1 MEFPNEHTRNRP
13 LSDAVVDP
21 LPPALWP
28 ARVPHAGRFVNVE
41 PLDARVHAHE
51 LYQAGHGTPESE
63 RIWDYLPYGPFG
75 SSDAFAAWLRSRSAG
90 ADPLFFAIRDRATGR
105 ASGMAS
111 FLNIVPI
118 IGTLEIGHIWF
129 GPDLQNSPAATE
141 ALFLMM
147 SHVLDELSYRR
158 LEWKCNA
165 LNRASRR
172 AAVRLGFAFEGIF
185 YQHSVVKGRNRDTA
199 WFSILDDEW
208 PAIRENFLRWLV
220 PDNFDEEGRQLTSLS
235 EANIALRQI

>member
-1 MEFPNEHTRNRP
+1 
-13 LSDAVVDP
+13 LSDAAVDP
-21 LPPALWP
+21 LPSALWP
-28 ARVPHAGRFVNVE
+28 ARMPHTGRFVDLE
-41 PLDARVHAHE
+41 PLDARVHAVE
-51 LYQAGHGTPESE
+51 LFEAGHAAPDAA
-63 RIWDYLPYGPFG
+63 RIWDYLPYGPFA
-75 SSDAFAAWLRSRSAG
+75 SPEAFTGWLRGCSAG
-90 ADPLFFAIRDRATGR
+90 ADPLFFAIRDGVTGK
-105 ASGMAS
+105 ACGMAS

-118 IGTLEIGHIWF
+118 NGTIEIGHIWF
-129 GPDLQNSPAATE
+129 GPDLQNTPSATE

-147 SHVLDELSYRR
+147 GHAMDELGNRR

-208 PAIRENFLRWLV
+208 PAIRENFQRWLA
-220 PDNFDEEGRQLTSLS
+220 PANFDVEGRQRSSLS
-235 EANIALRQI
+235 EANIALRQA